1 MSHDD
6 RTKILAAFGGVKG
19 LFDSGI
25 PSLIFLVIFNTTHN
39 LASAAQWA
47 LGFSA
52 VIALYRL
59 IKRES
64 LQNALSGVFGV
75 AICYWFS
82 RSTGKAE
89 DFYLPGLITN
99 LVYAIAYSLSIIAGW
114 PIVGVVLGP
123 IVGENF
129 RWRQFPERKRMY
141 ARASWLWVSM
151 FTVRLIVQYP
161 LYRAGEVNL
170 LGTARIIMGYP
181 LFLATAWGTWLI
193 VKSAPKISDEVIAQ

>member
-25 PSLIFLVIFNTTHN
+25 PSLIFLVIFNTSHN

-193 VKSAPKISDEVIAQ
+193 VKSAPKISDEAIAQ

>member
-1 MSHDD
+1 MDQED

-25 PSLIFLVIFNTTHN
+25 PSLIFLILFNSTHE
-39 LASAAQWA
+39 LVQSAQWA

-52 VIALYRL
+52 LIAIYRL
-59 IKRES
+59 LKRES

-99 LVYAIAYSLSIIAGW
+99 AVYGVAYSISIIVGW
-114 PIVGVVLGP
+114 PIVGLVLGP
-123 IVGENF
+123 LLGENF
-129 RWRQFPERKRMY
+129 RWRKVPERKRIY

-151 FTVRLIVQYP
+151 FLVRLLVQYP
-161 LYRAGEVNL
+161 LYRAGNVNL
-170 LGTARIIMGYP
+170 LGTARVIMGYP
-181 LFLATAWGTWLI
+181 LFLATAWGTWLL
-193 VKSAPKISDEVIAQ
+193 VKTVPKVAEEATE

>member
-6 RTKILAAFGGVKG
+6 RSKILAAFGGVKG

-129 RWRQFPERKRMY
+129 RWRQFPVRKRMY

-151 FTVRLIVQYP
+151 FTVRLLVQYP

>member
-6 RTKILAAFGGVKG
+6 RAKILAAFGGVKG

>member
-193 VKSAPKISDEVIAQ
+193 VKSAPKISDEAIAQ